1 MDERNDNTGYGVAVV
16 RGPDGA
22 IRQRVEF
29 HNLITTKGDEYQ
41 AKKIITGIS
50 PASASAPT
58 AASGMKLGTGTTAAA
73 KSGAGAALVT
83 YESGSNQAF
92 DATYPQA
99 AAVTGTDTG
108 WGVVMRCTWG
118 PGDVTETALT
128 EAVIVNDAATNAT
141 STAANTYARATFDAI
156 NKAAGDTLEVLWY
169 HKQLG
174 V

>member
-1 MDERNDNTGYGVAVV
+1 MNLDDGGAVTGFGVVTL
-16 RGPDGA
+16 RGPDGTVK
-22 IRQRVEF
+22 RRVEF
-29 HNLITTKGDEYQ
+29 HNLITTAGDGYNAACIAGE
-41 AKKIITGIS
+41 S
-50 PASASAPT
+50 PT

-83 YESGSNQAF
+83 YEAASNQAF
-92 DATYPQA
+92 DATYPKSS
-99 AAVTGTDTG
+99 AVAGTDTG
-108 WGVVMRCTWG
+108 YVVEHMCTWA

-128 EAVIVNDAATNAT
+128 EVVIVNDAATNAT